1 MATVYLSPTGSD
13 SYTYAQAQ
21 NPATPWQTPGMVNSS
36 ATSGDTVIMAAG
48 TYTWSS
54 ITFNK
59 SFTWIGAPLSAGFPT
74 TILNAGG
81 GNVHW
86 DIPNTTQTFTGIR
99 FTNNIPAAGGYNYG
113 AFETN
118 NAIAALSFT
127 NCVFDAI
134 VCTTNDAY
142 SGGVFAL
149 YSGCGSLSLT
159 GCLFYNITR
168 NSTNYGRMISGITGP
183 VVVTINTCTIYLNGQ
198 GTAAL
203 THLFVQYG
211 GTGSTLIV
219 KNTIIYNGQGTTL
232 NYSIGTITNQTFN
245 NNDSYLITG
254 TPSGTGNITSDP
266 LFVDA
271 ANGNFNLRPTSPCIS
286 AGTLL

>member
-13 SYTYAQAQ
+13 SYTYTQAQ
-21 NPATPWQTPGMVNSS
+21 NPATPWLTPGKVNSS

-48 TYTWSS
+48 TYTWST
-54 ITFNK
+54 ITFTK

-81 GNVHW
+81 GNAHW
-86 DIPNTTQTFTGIR
+86 DIYGGPTMAFTGIR
-99 FTNNIPAAGGYNYG
+99 FTNSIPVGGYNYG
-113 AFETN
+113 AIETN
-118 NAIAALSFT
+118 GSPVLSFT

-134 VCTTNDAY
+134 VCTSDDLY
-142 SGGVFAL
+142 QGGVFAL
-149 YSGCGSLSLT
+149 LYGCTSLSLT
-159 GCLFYNITR
+159 RCLFYNITR
-168 NSTNYGRMISGITGP
+168 NSTNYGRMISGIAWS
-183 VVVTINTCTIYLNGQ
+183 VAITINASTIYLNGQ

-203 THLFVQYG
+203 THLFAQYG
-211 GTGSTLIV
+211 GTGATLIV
-219 KNTIIYNGQGTTL
+219 KNTIMCNNQGTTL
-232 NYSIGTITNQTFN
+232 NFSAGTISYITFN